1 MSFSVKYEVRALLML
16 SLATLVWTTSVHA
29 QSQTAIAMPA
39 QTDSPDPADPGWHID
54 VVPYLWFPGINGTV
68 GALGHEAGVSVTA
81 RNVLSYFDF
90 GLMGA
95 VEIRYNRIIIPVDFM
110 WVRLKDSRGIPF
122 TDAVESVNVK
132 INEDILTPK
141 VGYRLVDKSRFKA
154 HALFG
159 VRYWHL
165 GTTLTLQPQ
174 IGNGFYGAANWVD
187 AVEGARFQWFF
198 TPKAMLTIAGD
209 AGGGG
214 SKLDYQVVGLIGYK
228 LKRVTLQGGCGA
240 SNCRTWKSPFSR
252 LIQGFVIQWPSKL
265 PPERLHVRG
274 GAEGCRAKKSASR
287 NLDSSSVGSV
297 PPASGPCRGCGH
309 EHHEHKDEEFQ

>member
-1 MSFSVKYEVRALLML
+1 MSFSVKFEVTALLML

-132 INEDILTPK
+132 INEDIFTPK
-141 VGYRLVDKSRFKA
+141 VGYRVVDNSRFKTD
-154 HALFG
+154 ALFG
-159 VRYWHL
+159 LRYWHI

-174 IGNGFYGAANWVD
+174 IANGFYGTANWVD
-187 AVEGARFQWFF
+187 AVAGGRFQAFL
-198 TPKAMLTIAGD
+198 TPKFTLTIAGD

-214 SKLDYQVVGLIGYK
+214 SRTRLDLPS
-228 LKRVTLQGGCGA
+228 R
-240 SNCRTWKSPFSR
+240 RTAW
-252 LIQGFVIQWPSKL
+252 L
-265 PPERLHVRG
+265 
-274 GAEGCRAKKSASR
+274 
-287 NLDSSSVGSV
+287 
-297 PPASGPCRGCGH
+297 
-309 EHHEHKDEEFQ
+309 